1 VKLAVFISGGGSTLK
16 NIIDRVA
23 DGSCRAQISCA
34 VSSRSKAKGV
44 QFAEDAGIPTIVVPR
59 KKYGTPE
66 EFSEVVTQGI
76 EPFAP
81 ELIAFGGFMSLYVFP
96 PHYHGRIINIHPAL
110 LPGFGGKG
118 MYGDRVHKAVLK
130 AGCKVTGCTV
140 HFVDEEYD
148 RGPIIAQRAV
158 PVMDGDT
165 VETLG
170 ARVRAAE
177 RELYPEVINWF
188 ADGRVVLQPDGR
200 VRVHGRELLG
210 EMQ

>member
-1 VKLAVFISGGGSTLK
+1 MKLAVFISGGGSTLK
-16 NIIDRVA
+16 NIIDRIA
-23 DGSCRAQISCA
+23 DGSCRAKIVCV
-34 VSSRSKAKGV
+34 VSSRREVKGV
-44 QFAEDAGIPTIVVPR
+44 QFAEDAHIPTIIVPR
-59 KKYGTPE
+59 KKYDTPE

-96 PHYHGRIINIHPAL
+96 PRYHGKIINIHPAL

-118 MYGDRVHKAVLK
+118 MYGDHVHEAVLK

-148 RGPIIAQRAV
+148 RGPIIAQRAL
-158 PVMDGDT
+158 PVLDDDT

-170 ARVRAAE
+170 ERVRATE

-200 VRVHGRELLG
+200 VRVAGRELLG

>member
-16 NIIDRVA
+16 NIIDRIA
-23 DGSCRAQISCA
+23 DGSCRAKIACV
-34 VSSRSKAKGV
+34 VSSRRKAKGV

-59 KKYGTPE
+59 KSYDTPE
-66 EFSEVVTQGI
+66 EFSEVVTSGI
-76 EPFAP
+76 DPFAP

-96 PHYHGRIINIHPAL
+96 PRYHGKIINIHPAL
-110 LPGFGGKG
+110 LPCFGGKG
-118 MYGDRVHKAVLK
+118 MYGDRVHEAVLK

-148 RGPIIAQRAV
+148 KGPIIAQRAV
-158 PVMDGDT
+158 PVLDGDT

-170 ARVRAAE
+170 ARVRATE

-200 VRVHGRELLG
+200 VRVAGRELLG
-210 EMQ
+210 EVQ

>member
-1 VKLAVFISGGGSTLK
+1 MKLAVFISGGGSTLK
-16 NIIDRVA
+16 NIIDRAA
-23 DGSCRAQISCA
+23 DGSCRAQIVCV
-34 VSSRSKAKGV
+34 VSSRREVKGV

-59 KKYGTPE
+59 KKYDTPE
-66 EFSEVVTQGI
+66 EFSEVVTRGI

-96 PHYHGRIINIHPAL
+96 PQYHGKIINIHPAL

-118 MYGDRVHKAVLK
+118 MYGDRVHEAVLK

-148 RGPIIAQRAV
+148 RGPIIAQRAL
-158 PVMDGDT
+158 PVLDGDT

-170 ARVRAAE
+170 ARVRATE